1 VVAQQRAV
9 TPPHPG
15 ILLSGSV
22 PPLTDWYFQR
32 PETGVDLRSGLFPGQ
47 TVVLTHGEQTATAP
61 AAQGGT
67 GKTQLAVAFVQAL
80 RSAGAVEVLIW
91 VTATS
96 REAVLVSF
104 AQAAGA
110 VGADDPD
117 ADAEAA
123 AARFVAW
130 LSHTERPWALILDD
144 LSDPADLEDL
154 WPAGPAGQVVITT
167 RLPGTALSP
176 PALRAGVD
184 QAARGLRIV
193 PVGGFS
199 RREALDYL
207 GWRLTDYPDQ
217 RIEALD
223 LGEDLDGLPLG
234 LAQAVAV
241 MNVKG
246 LSCREYRVQL
256 AERRKHMETVPVE
269 GVSAPILATWS
280 LAAEC
285 ADELAPHGLSW
296 PALALAAML
305 DPHGIPGVV
314 LTSPAACGYIAGRP
328 STGASPDQGMARA
341 AITNLARAGLVSIDP
356 ASQVRTVRMHP
367 SVQAAVRAW
376 IPRAD
381 VERVLLAAADALVQA
396 WPEPDDGAQG
406 GGVHGGAPGDA
417 PLSSGTPMD
426 QALGDCAAHLRA
438 VEATGEGAGRPA
450 AQPGPLWQPEAHP
463 VLFRTGLSLEN
474 SGLSDATIAYWQDM
488 VTTCTRLLGPAHAS
502 SVAARDRLALAYES
516 AGRFG
521 DAIAAFQAALADRE
535 RNQGREHPDTVGAR
549 GQLAHAYASAGRPAE
564 AVALYEQMVTDSSR
578 QLGLGHPVTIR
589 ARSGLAETYQEAGRG
604 KDSVAAY
611 SKLVADSERL
621 LGAGHPATLAAR
633 EDLADACLTNG
644 QAGDAVEQYRRVL
657 GTLEAARGRDHPDVI
672 GARASLAS
680 ALRRSGKLKEAIS
693 QYERVL
699 SDRERVQGADD
710 PDAMAARANLAFA
723 YRSAGQLREAIP
735 VYERTLDDR
744 ERVEGPDHADT
755 RAARCNLASA
765 YQQAGRLPD
774 AIRQYERA
782 LADAER
788 MLGPA
793 DSETLTTRGSLA
805 SALFA
810 DGRLMEAIALLRRAL
825 ADAESTL
832 GHDHPMTQAMRAS
845 LDTATKT

>member
-1 VVAQQRAV
+1 VVAQQRAGA
-9 TPPHPG
+9 PPHPG
-15 ILLSGSV
+15 ILLSGSI

-32 PETGVDLRSGLFPGQ
+32 PETGIDLRSGLFPGQ

-67 GKTQLAVAFVQAL
+67 GKTQLAVEFAQAL
-80 RSAGAVEVLIW
+80 RSSGAVEVLVW
-91 VTATS
+91 VAATG
-96 REAVLVSF
+96 REAILVSY

-110 VGADDPD
+110 VGAGDPD
-117 ADAEAA
+117 AGAEEA

-130 LSHTERPWALILDD
+130 LSHTERPWALVLDD
-144 LSDPADLEDL
+144 LSDPADLDDL

-167 RLPGTALSP
+167 RLPPAALNP
-176 PALRAGVD
+176 PAVRAGAD
-184 QAARGLRIV
+184 MAGRGLRIV
-193 PVGGFS
+193 PVSGFS

-207 GWRLTDYPDQ
+207 SWRLTDHPDQ

-234 LAQAVAV
+234 LAQAAAV
-241 MNVKG
+241 MNAKG
-246 LSCREYRVQL
+246 LSCREYRVQFGQ
-256 AERRKHMETVPVE
+256 RSKHMATVPVE

-285 ADELAPHGLSW
+285 ADELAPAGLAW

-305 DPHGIPGVV
+305 DPNGIPGVV
-314 LTSPAACGYIAGRP
+314 LTSAAACSYIAGRP
-328 STGASPDQGMARA
+328 SAGAAQDQAMVRA

-381 VERVLLAAADALVQA
+381 VDRVLLAAADALVQT
-396 WPEPDDGAQG
+396 WPEPDDGPLG
-406 GGVHGGAPGDA
+406 GGVHGGAPGEQL
-417 PLSSGTPMD
+417 PGGGTPLD
-426 QALGDCAAHLRA
+426 RALGDCAAHLRTA
-438 VEATGEGAGRPA
+438 EGTGEGTSRPTSA
-450 AQPGPLWQPEAHP
+450 PGALWTPEAHP

-474 SGLSDATIAYWQDM
+474 SGLSDATITYWQAM
-488 VTTCTRLLGPAHAS
+488 VATCTRSLGPAHAS
-502 SVAARDRLALAYES
+502 SVAARDRLAVAYES

-535 RNQGREHPDTVGAR
+535 RNQGREHPDTIGAR

-564 AVALYEQMVTDSSR
+564 AVALYEQMVADSHR

-589 ARSGLAETYQEAGRG
+589 ARSGLAEAYQAAGRG
-604 KDSVAAY
+604 KESVSAY
-611 SKLVADSERL
+611 AKLVADSERL

-672 GARASLAS
+672 AARASLAS
-680 ALRRSGKLKEAIS
+680 ALRRAGKLKEAIA

-699 SDRERVQGADD
+699 SGRERAQGADH
-710 PDAMAARANLAFA
+710 PDTIAARANLAFA

-735 VYERTLDDR
+735 VYARTLEDR
-744 ERVEGPDHADT
+744 ERVQGADHADT

-765 YQQAGRLPD
+765 YQQAGRVPD
-774 AIRQYERA
+774 AVRQYERA
-782 LADAER
+782 LADSER

-793 DSETLTTRGSLA
+793 DSETMTTRGSLA

-810 DGRLMEAIALLRRAL
+810 EGRLMEAIALLRRAL
-825 ADAESTL
+825 ADAERTL

-845 LDTATKT
+845 LETATKT

>member
-1 VVAQQRAV
+1 MVAQQRAGA
-9 TPPHPG
+9 PPHPG

-47 TVVLTHGEQTATAP
+47 TVVLTHGEQTATAL

-67 GKTQLAVAFVQAL
+67 GKTQLAVEFAQGL
-80 RSAGAVEVLIW
+80 RSSGAVEVLVW

-96 REAVLVSF
+96 REAVLVGF
-104 AQAAGA
+104 ADAADA
-110 VGADDPD
+110 VGAGEPD
-117 ADAEAA
+117 AGAEAA

-144 LSDPADLEDL
+144 LSDPAHLEDL

-167 RLPGTALSP
+167 RLPPAALNP
-176 PALRAGVD
+176 PALRAGAD
-184 QAARGLRIV
+184 MAGRGLRIV
-193 PVGGFS
+193 PVSGFS

-207 GWRLTDYPDQ
+207 SWRLTDYPDQ

-223 LGEDLDGLPLG
+223 LGEDLAGLPLG

-246 LSCREYRVQL
+246 LSCREYRVHL
-256 AERRKHMETVPVE
+256 GERTKHMATVPVD

-285 ADELAPHGLSW
+285 ADELAPAGLAW

-305 DPHGIPGVV
+305 DPNGIPGVV
-314 LTSPAACGYIAGRP
+314 LTSAAACGYVAGRP
-328 STGASPDQGMARA
+328 SAGAPPDQAMVRA
-341 AITNLARAGLVSIDP
+341 AMTNLARAGLVSIDP
-356 ASQVRTVRMHP
+356 ASGVRTVRMHP

-381 VERVLLAAADALVQA
+381 VERTLLAAADALVQT
-396 WPEPDDGAQG
+396 WPEPDDGPLG
-406 GGVHGGAPGDA
+406 GGVHGGASGEQAPGDRTQ
-417 PLSSGTPMD
+417 LD
-426 QALGDCAAHLRA
+426 QALGDCAAYLRTA
-438 VEATGEGAGRPA
+438 ESAAEGAQPATGPGA
-450 AQPGPLWQPEAHP
+450 LWTPEAHP

-474 SGLSDATIAYWQDM
+474 SGLSDATITYWQTM
-488 VTTCTRLLGPAHAS
+488 VTTCTRSLGPAHAS

-516 AGRFG
+516 AGRSG

-535 RNQGREHPDTVGAR
+535 RNQGREHPDTIGAR

-564 AVALYEQMVTDSSR
+564 AVALYEQMVSDSHR

-589 ARSGLAETYQEAGRG
+589 ARSGLAEAYQAAGRS
-604 KDSVAAY
+604 KESVSAY
-611 SKLVADSERL
+611 AKLVADSERL

-644 QAGDAVEQYRRVL
+644 QAGDAVEQYRRIL

-672 GARASLAS
+672 AARASLAS
-680 ALRRSGKLKEAIS
+680 ALRRSGKLKDAIG

-699 SDRERVQGADD
+699 ADRERVAGADH
-710 PDAMAARANLAFA
+710 PDTIAARANLAFA

-735 VYERTLDDR
+735 VYERTLEDR
-744 ERVEGPDHADT
+744 ERVQGPDHADT

-765 YQQAGRLPD
+765 YQQAQRVPD
-774 AIRQYERA
+774 AVRQYERA
-782 LADAER
+782 LADSER

-793 DSETLTTRGSLA
+793 DAETMTTRGSLA

-810 DGRLMEAIALLRRAL
+810 EGRLMEAIALLRRAL
-825 ADAESTL
+825 ADAERTL
-832 GHDHPMTQAMRAS
+832 GPDHPMTQAVRAS